1 MSIEKVSNRVR
12 GLDKSALELIT
23 KLEHER
29 LVVGKTLELLLSLR
43 GQYELRGFLTEGQ
56 RALVR
61 KIAKEHGVTR

>member
-29 LVVGKTLELLLSLR
+29 LVVGKDDIALCGPWQIAVSTRPRKGFTTQDGETTTVKLSR
-43 GQYELRGFLTEGQ
+43 IE
-56 RALVR
+56 
-61 KIAKEHGVTR
+61 